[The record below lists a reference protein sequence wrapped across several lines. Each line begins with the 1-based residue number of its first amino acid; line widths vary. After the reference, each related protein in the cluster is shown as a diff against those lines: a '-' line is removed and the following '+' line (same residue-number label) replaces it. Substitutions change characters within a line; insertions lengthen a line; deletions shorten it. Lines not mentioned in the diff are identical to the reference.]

1 MEFIDLK
8 AQYNVLK
15 EKIDSNIQKVL
26 CDADYIMGKEVKELE
41 EKLAKYVGRNFCAT
55 CANGTDALT
64 VAMKVLDIKQG
75 DAVFVP
81 TFTFYST
88 AEIVSL
94 EGATPIFVDVDER
107 TFNIDVVKLE
117 KAIRQVLEEKRLS
130 PKAVIPV
137 DLFGQPANF
146 PEITKIANK
155 YNLYMVEDG
164 AQGFGGEING
174 KKACSFGDISTTSF
188 FPAKPLG
195 CYGDGGAI
203 FTDDEEMYKK
213 ILSVRV
219 HGKGNFKYD
228 NIRVGL
234 NSRLDT
240 IQAAILLPKLE
251 AFEDY
256 ELNKR
261 NKFANL
267 YTEKLR
273 DYVKTPVI
281 LKEYKSSWAQYTLI
295 LETETQR
302 EYIKQKLA
310 ERGIPSMV
318 YYPIPLHKQIVY
330 KDYNF
335 NLEDLKVSENLSKCV
350 LSLPIHPYML
360 EEQVN
365 EISKT
370 IITTIK
376 EEQKEH
382 ENEGVSI

>member
-8 AQYNVLK
+8 AQYEVLK
-15 EKIDSNIQKVL
+15 ERIDDNIQKVL
-26 CDADYIMGKEVKELE
+26 NDGHYIMGQEVKELE
-41 EKLAKYVGRNFCAT
+41 EKLAKYVGRKYCAT

-64 VAMKVLDIKQG
+64 IAMKVFDIKSG

-107 TFNIDVVKLE
+107 TFNLDSKKLE
-117 KAIRQVLEEKRLS
+117 KAINQVIAENKLT
-130 PKAVIPV
+130 PKAIIPV

-146 PEITKIANK
+146 PEIIKIAER
-155 YNLYMVEDG
+155 YNLRVIEDG
-164 AQGFGGEING
+164 AQGFGGEINN

-195 CYGDGGAI
+195 CYGDGGAV

-213 ILSVRV
+213 ILSIRI
-219 HGKGNFKYD
+219 HGKGSFKYD

-251 AFEDY
+251 AFENY
-256 ELNKR
+256 ELENR
-261 NKFANL
+261 NKFATL
-267 YTEKLR
+267 YTAKLK
-273 DYVKTPVI
+273 DTVKTPIVPDGY
-281 LKEYKSSWAQYTLI
+281 LSSWAQYTLV
-295 LETETQR
+295 LETPEER
-302 EYIKQKLA
+302 EHLKDELNKK
-310 ERGIPSMV
+310 GIPTMV

-335 NLEDLKVSENLSKCV
+335 NLEDLKVAEKLSKCV
-350 LSLPIHPYML
+350 LSLPMHPYMT
-360 EEQVN
+360 EEQIEN
-365 EISKT
+365 ISKT
-370 IITTIK
+370 VIEII
-376 EEQKEH
+376 ENYRQK
-382 ENEGVSI
+382 